1 MPKKRPAQTE
11 EGTVFFDYEHLFSR
25 PLKIFLFT
33 VIQLFN
39 Q

>member
-1 MPKKRPAQTE
+1 MNGVLFVVSHSLKD
-11 EGTVFFDYEHLFSR
+11 VFLLSR